1 LIHRA
6 KIVLW
11 DYYLAAFSVVLFEAV
26 SLIEKLMTQVSL
38 RANLLT
44 VNNVTAA
51 FCQLLIAV
59 GLICSMSV
67 QPARAAGEVLGIA
80 AIVNDAVISKYDL
93 DQRVRLVVATSGLQ
107 PTRENIE
114 RIREQ
119 VLRSLVD
126 EKLQM
131 QEAERL
137 ELPVEDE
144 QVDESITGI
153 AQRAGMTSE
162 EIIKYLDE
170 NGVNEAALRT
180 QITADVAWNRVISA
194 RFAPLVQ
201 IGEDEIDETLA
212 RINSD
217 ASQVQFQLGEIY
229 LSFDNP
235 NQEREMAQG
244 AQRLVEQLRAGAP
257 FPNVAQQFS
266 QAASAASGGDIGWVS
281 ESQLAPQISEAV
293 SRMDVGTVS
302 NPIRSLNGFYIMQL
316 RSKRQGL
323 GPNPLETRFQVMQVI
338 FPLAPDAPERA
349 LQARV
354 TQANKFR
361 SEFRTCSSAP
371 AQINAYPGARISQP
385 SNLTAAQLRNP
396 MRDQLLKTEAGT
408 VVPIGRTERGVE
420 ALIVCD
426 RKDDVGNQPTRD
438 SIENTLFN
446 QEVSMMARRHL
457 RDLRRDAVIEY
468 R

>member
-1 LIHRA
+1 MGTLLSGSSSRI
-6 KIVLW
+6 
-11 DYYLAAFSVVLFEAV
+11 FEAI
-26 SLIEKLMTQVSL
+26 SLVEKLMTQVSL
-38 RANLLT
+38 RADLLT
-44 VNNVTAA
+44 KKRLISALSH
-51 FCQLLIAV
+51 LLLAV
-59 GLICSMSV
+59 GLICSAMALPS
-67 QPARAAGEVLGIA
+67 RAAGEVLGIA

-93 DQRVRLVVATSGLQ
+93 DQRVRLVVATSGIQ

-137 ELPVEDE
+137 ELEIEDE
-144 QVDESITGI
+144 EVDESITGI
-153 AQRAGMTSE
+153 AQRAGMTSD
-162 EIIKYLDE
+162 EIIEYLDE

-212 RINSD
+212 RINND
-217 ASQVQFQLGEIY
+217 ASQVQFQLAEIY

-235 NQEREMAQG
+235 SQEREMAQG

-281 ESQLAPQISEAV
+281 ESQLAPQIAEAV
-293 SRMDVGTVS
+293 ARLDVGTVS

-338 FPLAPDAPERA
+338 FTLPADAPERA

-354 TQANKFR
+354 AQANKFR
-361 SEFRTCSSAP
+361 SEFRTCAAAP
-371 AQINAYPGARISQP
+371 DQINAYPGARISQA
-385 SNLTAAQLRNP
+385 STVTAAQLRNP
-396 MRDQLLKTEAGT
+396 IRDQMLKTEAGS
-408 VVPIGRTERGVE
+408 VVPIGRTERGIE

>member
-1 LIHRA
+1 M
-6 KIVLW
+6 
-11 DYYLAAFSVVLFEAV
+11 FFEAV
-26 SLIEKLMTQVSL
+26 SLIEKLMTQVSR

-44 VNNVTAA
+44 VNNMTAA
-51 FCQLLIAV
+51 FCQLLLTV
-59 GLICSMSV
+59 GLICSLSV
-67 QPARAAGEVLGIA
+67 QQTRAAGEVLGIA

-144 QVDESITGI
+144 EVDESIAGI

-162 EIIKYLDE
+162 EIIEYLDE
-170 NGVNEAALRT
+170 SGVNEAALRT

-212 RINSD
+212 RINND

-235 NQEREMAQG
+235 NQEREMTQG

-257 FPNVAQQFS
+257 FPSVAQQFS

-281 ESQLAPQISEAV
+281 ESQLAPQIAEAV

-354 TQANKFR
+354 AQANKFR

-371 AQINAYPGARISQP
+371 EQINAYPGARISQP

>member
-1 LIHRA
+1 MI
-6 KIVLW
+6 
-11 DYYLAAFSVVLFEAV
+11 
-26 SLIEKLMTQVSL
+26 QVSL
-38 RANLLT
+38 RADILT
-44 VNNVTAA
+44 TKKMISAL
-51 FCQLLIAV
+51 CQLLMAV
-59 GLICSMSV
+59 GFIYSATAL
-67 QPARAAGEVLGIA
+67 PARAAGEVLGIA

-93 DQRVRLVVATSGLQ
+93 DQRVRLVVATSGIQ
-107 PTRENIE
+107 PTRENVE

-137 ELPVEDE
+137 ELEVDDED
-144 QVDESITGI
+144 VDESITGI
-153 AQRAGMTSE
+153 AQRAGMSSE
-162 EIIKYLDE
+162 EIVEYLGE
-170 NGVNEAALRT
+170 SGVNEAALRT

-212 RINSD
+212 RINND
-217 ASQVQFQLGEIY
+217 ATQLQYQLGEIY
-229 LSFDNP
+229 LGFDNP
-235 NQEREMAQG
+235 SQEREMAQG

-257 FPNVAQQFS
+257 FASVAQQFS

-293 SRMDVGTVS
+293 ARMEVGGIS

-316 RSKRQGL
+316 RSQRQGL
-323 GPNPLETRFQVMQVI
+323 GPNPLETKFEVMQVL
-338 FPLAPDAPERA
+338 FSLAPDAPERA
-349 LQARV
+349 VQARAA
-354 TQANKFR
+354 QANQFR
-361 SEFRTCSSAP
+361 AEFRTCPSAP
-371 AQINAYPGARISQP
+371 EQIKAFPGARISQA
-385 SNLTAAQLRNP
+385 SSVTAAQLRNP
-396 MRDQLLKTEAGT
+396 IREQMLNTEAGT
-408 VVPIGRTERGVE
+408 VLPIGRTERGIE
-420 ALIVCD
+420 ALVVCD
-426 RKDDVGNQPTRD
+426 RKDDVGNQPTRA

>member
-1 LIHRA
+1 MRPLLSGSSSR
-6 KIVLW
+6 
-11 DYYLAAFSVVLFEAV
+11 LFEV
-26 SLIEKLMTQVSL
+26 ISLVEKLMTQVSL
-38 RANLLT
+38 RADLLSKKRLIS
-44 VNNVTAA
+44 ALSR
-51 FCQLLIAV
+51 LLLAV
-59 GLICSMSV
+59 GLIYSMTALPS
-67 QPARAAGEVLGIA
+67 RAAGEVLGIA

-93 DQRVRLVVATSGLQ
+93 DQRVRLVVATSGIQ

-137 ELPVEDE
+137 ELEIEDE
-144 QVDESITGI
+144 EVDQSITGI
-153 AQRAGMTSE
+153 AERAGMTSD
-162 EIIKYLDE
+162 EIIEYLNE

-212 RINSD
+212 RINND
-217 ASQVQFQLGEIY
+217 ASQVQFQLAEIY

-235 NQEREMAQG
+235 SQEREMAQG

-281 ESQLAPQISEAV
+281 ESQLAPEIAEAV
-293 SRMDVGTVS
+293 ARLDVGAVS
-302 NPIRSLNGFYIMQL
+302 NPIRSLNGFYILQL

-323 GPNPLETRFQVMQVI
+323 GPNPLETRFQVMQVV
-338 FPLAPDAPERA
+338 FTLPADAPERA

-354 TQANKFR
+354 AQANKFR
-361 SEFRTCSSAP
+361 SEFRTCAAAP
-371 AQINAYPGARISQP
+371 DQINAYPGARISQP
-385 SNLTAAQLRNP
+385 STVTAAQLRNP
-396 MRDQLLKTEAGT
+396 IRDQLLKTEAGS
-408 VVPIGRTERGVE
+408 VVPIGRTERGIE

>member
-1 LIHRA
+1 M
-6 KIVLW
+6 
-11 DYYLAAFSVVLFEAV
+11 FFEAV

-44 VNNVTAA
+44 VNNMTAA

-59 GLICSMSV
+59 GLICSMSA

-144 QVDESITGI
+144 EVDESITGI

-162 EIIKYLDE
+162 EIIEYLDE

-354 TQANKFR
+354 AQANKFR

-371 AQINAYPGARISQP
+371 EQINAYPGARISQP

>member
-1 LIHRA
+1 MGQ
-6 KIVLW
+6 VLGG
-11 DYYLAAFSVVLFEAV
+11 AQCRLFEAI
-26 SLIEKLMTQVSL
+26 SLVENLMTQVSL
-38 RANLLT
+38 RADLLT
-44 VNNVTAA
+44 RKNVISA
-51 FCQLLIAV
+51 FCQLLLGI
-59 GLICSMSV
+59 GLVYSATV
-67 QPARAAGEVLGIA
+67 FPARAAGEVLGIA

-93 DQRVRLVVATSGLQ
+93 DQRVRLVVATSGIQ

-131 QEAERL
+131 QEAGRL
-137 ELPVEDE
+137 ELEIEDE
-144 QVDESITGI
+144 AVDQSITGI
-153 AQRAGMTSE
+153 AQRAGMTSD
-162 EIIKYLDE
+162 EIIEYLDE
-170 NGVNEAALRT
+170 SGVNEAALRN

-201 IGEDEIDETLA
+201 IGDDEIDETLA
-212 RINSD
+212 RINND
-217 ASQVQFQLGEIY
+217 ASQVQFQLAEIY

-235 NQEREMAQG
+235 SQEREMAQG

-293 SRMDVGTVS
+293 ARMDVGAVS

-323 GPNPLETRFQVMQVI
+323 GPNPLETRFQVMQVV
-338 FPLAPDAPERA
+338 FALAADAPERA
-349 LQARV
+349 LQGRV
-354 TQANKFR
+354 AQANKFR
-361 SEFRTCSSAP
+361 SEFRTCAAAP
-371 AQINAYPGARISQP
+371 EQVAAYPGARISQP
-385 SNLTAAQLRNP
+385 SSVTAAQLRNP

-408 VVPIGRTERGVE
+408 VVPIGRTERGIE

>member
-1 LIHRA
+1 
-6 KIVLW
+6 
-11 DYYLAAFSVVLFEAV
+11 
-26 SLIEKLMTQVSL
+26 MTHASL
-38 RANLLT
+38 RTDLLT
-44 VNNVTAA
+44 TDKMISAV
-51 FCQLLIAV
+51 FQFLLAIGLVLSIAV
-59 GLICSMSV
+59 FPS
-67 QPARAAGEVLGIA
+67 RAAGEVLGIA

-93 DQRVRLVVATSGLQ
+93 DQRVRLVVATSGIQ

-126 EKLQM
+126 EKLQL

-137 ELPVEDE
+137 ELEVDE
-144 QVDESITGI
+144 EEIDESIKGI

-162 EIIKYLDE
+162 EIIEYLDE
-170 NGVNEAALRT
+170 SGVNEAALRT
-180 QITADVAWNRVISA
+180 QITADTAWNRVISA

-201 IGEDEIDETLA
+201 IGDDEIDETLA
-212 RINSD
+212 RIAND
-217 ASQVQFQLGEIY
+217 ASQVQFQLAEIY

-235 NQEREMAQG
+235 SQEREMALG

-257 FPNVAQQFS
+257 FANVAQQFS

-281 ESQLAPQISEAV
+281 ESQLAPQIADAV
-293 SRMDVGTVS
+293 GRMDVGAVS
-302 NPIRSLNGFYIMQL
+302 NPVRSLNGFYILQL

-323 GPNPLETRFQVMQVI
+323 GPNPLETQFQIMQVL
-338 FPLAPDAPERA
+338 FPVATDAPERA
-349 LQARV
+349 VAGRV
-354 TQANKFR
+354 AQANKFR
-361 SEFRTCSSAP
+361 AEFRTCAAAS
-371 AQINAYPGARISQP
+371 AQIDAYAGARISQP
-385 SNLTAAQLRNP
+385 STVTAAQLRNP
-396 MRDQLLKTEAGT
+396 LRDQMLQTEAGN
-408 VVPIGRTERGVE
+408 VVPIGRTERGIE

-426 RKDDVGNQPTRD
+426 RKDDLGNQPTRD

>member
-1 LIHRA
+1 MTS
-6 KIVLW
+6 KT
-11 DYYLAAFSVVLFEAV
+11 YLALF
-26 SLIEKLMTQVSL
+26 QV
-38 RANLLT
+38 
-44 VNNVTAA
+44 
-51 FCQLLIAV
+51 LIA
-59 GLICSMSV
+59 ISCFCAATAS
-67 QPARAAGEVLGIA
+67 PARAAGEVLGIA

-93 DQRVRLVVATSGLQ
+93 DQRVRLVVATSGIQ

-119 VLRSLVD
+119 VLRSLID

-137 ELPVEDE
+137 ELEIDE
-144 QVDESITGI
+144 EEVDESITGI
-153 AQRAGMTSE
+153 AQRAGMTSD
-162 EIIKYLDE
+162 EIIEYLDE
-170 NGVNEAALRT
+170 SGVNEAALRT

-201 IGEDEIDETLA
+201 IGDDEIDETLA
-212 RINSD
+212 RINND
-217 ASQVQFQLGEIY
+217 ASQVQFQLAEIY

-281 ESQLAPQISEAV
+281 ESQLAPQIAEAIA
-293 SRMDVGTVS
+293 RMDVGTVS

-338 FPLAPDAPERA
+338 FTLSPDAPERA
-349 LQARV
+349 LQGRV
-354 TQANKFR
+354 AQANKFR
-361 SEFRTCSSAP
+361 SEFRTCAAAP
-371 AQINAYPGARISQP
+371 EQIAAYPGARISQP
-385 SNLTAAQLRNP
+385 SSVTAAQLRNP
-396 MRDQLLKTEAGT
+396 MREQLLKTEAGT
-408 VVPIGRTERGVE
+408 VVPIGRTERGIE

>member
-1 LIHRA
+1 
-6 KIVLW
+6 
-11 DYYLAAFSVVLFEAV
+11 
-26 SLIEKLMTQVSL
+26 MTQVSL
-38 RANLLT
+38 RADLLSKKRLISALSRLLLAGGL
-44 VNNVTAA
+44 VYSMTA
-51 FCQLLIAV
+51 LP
-59 GLICSMSV
+59 S
-67 QPARAAGEVLGIA
+67 RAAGEVLGIA

-93 DQRVRLVVATSGLQ
+93 DQRVRLVVATSGIQ

-137 ELPVEDE
+137 ELEIEDE
-144 QVDESITGI
+144 EVDQSITGI
-153 AQRAGMTSE
+153 AQRAGMTSD
-162 EIIKYLDE
+162 EIIEYLNE

-212 RINSD
+212 RINND
-217 ASQVQFQLGEIY
+217 ASQVQFQLAEIY

-235 NQEREMAQG
+235 SQEREMAQG

-281 ESQLAPQISEAV
+281 ESQLAPEIAEAV
-293 SRMDVGTVS
+293 ARLDVGAVS
-302 NPIRSLNGFYIMQL
+302 NPIRSLNGFYILQL

-323 GPNPLETRFQVMQVI
+323 GPNPLETRFQVIQVI
-338 FPLAPDAPERA
+338 FTLPADAPERA

-354 TQANKFR
+354 AQANKFR
-361 SEFRTCSSAP
+361 SEFRTCAAAP
-371 AQINAYPGARISQP
+371 DQINAYPGARISQP
-385 SNLTAAQLRNP
+385 STVTAAQLRNP
-396 MRDQLLKTEAGT
+396 IRDQLLKTEAGS
-408 VVPIGRTERGVE
+408 VVPIGRTERGIE

>member
-1 LIHRA
+1 
-6 KIVLW
+6 
-11 DYYLAAFSVVLFEAV
+11 
-26 SLIEKLMTQVSL
+26 MTHVSL
-38 RANLLT
+38 RPAQLPIGKMMAALFHSLLAIGF
-44 VNNVTAA
+44 VFFVTTGP
-51 FCQLLIAV
+51 V
-59 GLICSMSV
+59 
-67 QPARAAGEVLGIA
+67 RAAGEILGIA

-93 DQRVRLVVATSGLQ
+93 DQRVRLVVATSGIQ

-126 EKLQM
+126 EKLQL

-137 ELPVEDE
+137 ELEVDE
-144 QVDESITGI
+144 EEVDESITGI

-162 EIIKYLDE
+162 EIIAYLDE
-170 NGVNEAALRT
+170 SGVNEAALRT
-180 QITADVAWNRVISA
+180 QITADVAWNRVIGA

-212 RINSD
+212 RINND
-217 ASQVQFQLGEIY
+217 ASQVQFQLAEIY

-281 ESQLAPQISEAV
+281 ESQLAPQIAEAV
-293 SRMDVGTVS
+293 ARMDVGTVS

-323 GPNPLETRFQVMQVI
+323 GPNPLETQFQIMQVL
-338 FPLAPDAPERA
+338 FPLAADAPERSVA
-349 LQARV
+349 ARV
-354 TQANKFR
+354 AQANKFR
-361 SEFRTCSSAP
+361 SDFRTCAAAP
-371 AQINAYPGARISQP
+371 EQIKAYPGARISQP
-385 SNLTAAQLRNP
+385 SAVTAAQLRNP
-396 MRDQLLKTEAGT
+396 LRDQMLQTEAGN
-408 VVPIGRTERGVE
+408 VVPIGRTERGIE

-426 RKDDVGNQPTRD
+426 RKDDLGNQPTRD

>member
-1 LIHRA
+1 M
-6 KIVLW
+6 
-11 DYYLAAFSVVLFEAV
+11 FFEAV
-26 SLIEKLMTQVSL
+26 SLIEKLMTQVSQ

-44 VNNVTAA
+44 ANKITAA
-51 FCQLLIAV
+51 FFQLLLAV
-59 GLICSMSV
+59 GLICSLSV

-137 ELPVEDE
+137 ELEVDDE
-144 QVDESITGI
+144 EVDESITGI

-162 EIIKYLDE
+162 EIVEYLDE
-170 NGVNEAALRT
+170 SGVNEAALRT
-180 QITADVAWNRVISA
+180 QITADVAWNRVIGA

-201 IGEDEIDETLA
+201 IGDDEIDETLA

-217 ASQVQFQLGEIY
+217 ASQVQFQLAEIY

-235 NQEREMAQG
+235 SQEREMAQG

-281 ESQLAPQISEAV
+281 ESQLAPQIAEAV
-293 SRMDVGTVS
+293 ARLDIGTVS

-323 GPNPLETRFQVMQVI
+323 GPNPLETRFQIIQVV
-338 FPLAPDAPERA
+338 FALAPDAPERA

-354 TQANKFR
+354 AHANKFR
-361 SEFRTCSSAP
+361 AEFRTCSGAVEQIKEFP
-371 AQINAYPGARISQP
+371 AAQLSQP
-385 SNLTAAQLRNP
+385 STLTAAQLRNP
-396 MRDQLLKTEAGT
+396 MRDQLLQTEAGT
-408 VVPIGRTERGVE
+408 VVPIGRTERGIE

>member
-1 LIHRA
+1 
-6 KIVLW
+6 
-11 DYYLAAFSVVLFEAV
+11 
-26 SLIEKLMTQVSL
+26 MTQVSL
-38 RANLLT
+38 RADLLT
-44 VNNVTAA
+44 TNKMISA
-51 FCQLLIAV
+51 FFHLLLAV
-59 GLICSMSV
+59 GLVYSTTAL
-67 QPARAAGEVLGIA
+67 PARAAGEVLGIA

-93 DQRVRLVVATSGLQ
+93 DQRVRLVVATSGIQ

-137 ELPVEDE
+137 ELEIEDE
-144 QVDESITGI
+144 EVDQSITGI
-153 AQRAGMTSE
+153 AQRAGMTSD
-162 EIIKYLDE
+162 EIIEYLDE

-212 RINSD
+212 RINND
-217 ASQVQFQLGEIY
+217 ASQVQFQLAEIY

-235 NQEREMAQG
+235 SQEREMAQG

-281 ESQLAPQISEAV
+281 ESQLAPQIAEAV
-293 SRMDVGTVS
+293 ARLDVGTVS

-338 FPLAPDAPERA
+338 FTLPADAPERA

-354 TQANKFR
+354 AQANKFR
-361 SEFRTCSSAP
+361 SEFRTCAAAP
-371 AQINAYPGARISQP
+371 DQINAYPGARISQA
-385 SNLTAAQLRNP
+385 STVTAAQLRNP
-396 MRDQLLKTEAGT
+396 IRDQMLKTEAGS
-408 VVPIGRTERGVE
+408 VVPIGRTERGIE

>member
-1 LIHRA
+1 
-6 KIVLW
+6 
-11 DYYLAAFSVVLFEAV
+11 
-26 SLIEKLMTQVSL
+26 MTQVSL
-38 RANLLT
+38 RADLLT
-44 VNNVTAA
+44 TNKMISA
-51 FCQLLIAV
+51 FFHLLLAV
-59 GLICSMSV
+59 GLVYSTTAL
-67 QPARAAGEVLGIA
+67 PARAAGEVLGIA

-93 DQRVRLVVATSGLQ
+93 DQRVRLVVATSGIQ

-137 ELPVEDE
+137 ELEIEDE
-144 QVDESITGI
+144 EVDESITGI
-153 AQRAGMTSE
+153 AQRAGMTSD
-162 EIIKYLDE
+162 EIIEYLDE

-212 RINSD
+212 RINND
-217 ASQVQFQLGEIY
+217 ASQVQFQLAEIY

-235 NQEREMAQG
+235 SQEREMAQG

-281 ESQLAPQISEAV
+281 ESQLAPQIAEAV
-293 SRMDVGTVS
+293 ARLDVGTVS

-338 FPLAPDAPERA
+338 FTLPADAPERA

-354 TQANKFR
+354 AQANKFR
-361 SEFRTCSSAP
+361 SEFRTCAAAP
-371 AQINAYPGARISQP
+371 DQINAYPGARISQA
-385 SNLTAAQLRNP
+385 STVTAAQLRNP
-396 MRDQLLKTEAGT
+396 IRDQMLQTEAGS
-408 VVPIGRTERGVE
+408 VVPIGRTERGIE

>member
-1 LIHRA
+1 M
-6 KIVLW
+6 
-11 DYYLAAFSVVLFEAV
+11 FEPI
-26 SLIEKLMTQVSL
+26 SLVENLMTQVSL
-38 RANLLT
+38 RTDLLT
-44 VNNVTAA
+44 TKKLISAL
-51 FCQLLIAV
+51 CQLLVTV
-59 GLICSMSV
+59 GFVYSMTV
-67 QPARAAGEVLGIA
+67 LPTRAAGEVLGIA

-93 DQRVRLVVATSGLQ
+93 DQRVRLVVATSGIQ

-126 EKLQM
+126 EKLQL
-131 QEAERL
+131 QEAARL
-137 ELPVEDE
+137 ELEIEDE
-144 QVDESITGI
+144 EVDQSITGI
-153 AQRAGMTSE
+153 AQRAGMSSE
-162 EIIKYLDE
+162 EIVEYLDE

-201 IGEDEIDETLA
+201 IGDDEIDETLA
-212 RINSD
+212 RINND
-217 ASQVQFQLGEIY
+217 ASQVQFQLAEIY

-235 NQEREMAQG
+235 SQEREMAQG

-266 QAASAASGGDIGWVS
+266 QAASAAIGGDIGWVS
-281 ESQLAPQISEAV
+281 ESQLAPQIAEAV
-293 SRMDVGTVS
+293 SRMDVGAVS
-302 NPIRSLNGFYIMQL
+302 SPIRSLNGFYIMQL

-338 FPLAPDAPERA
+338 FSLAEDAPERA

-354 TQANKFR
+354 AQANKFR
-361 SEFRTCSSAP
+361 SDFRTCASAP
-371 AQINAYPGARISQP
+371 EQISAYPGARISQP
-385 SNLTAAQLRNP
+385 SSVTAAQLRNP
-396 MRDQLLKTEAGT
+396 IRDQMLETEAGT
-408 VVPIGRTERGVE
+408 VVPIGRTERGIE

>member
-1 LIHRA
+1 M
-6 KIVLW
+6 
-11 DYYLAAFSVVLFEAV
+11 FFEAV
-26 SLIEKLMTQVSL
+26 SLIEKLMTQVSQ

-44 VNNVTAA
+44 VNNMTAA
-51 FCQLLIAV
+51 FCHLLLAV
-59 GLICSMSV
+59 GLIYSLSV
-67 QPARAAGEVLGIA
+67 QPTRAAGEVLGIA

-144 QVDESITGI
+144 EVDESITGI

-162 EIIKYLDE
+162 EIIEYLDE
-170 NGVNEAALRT
+170 SGVNEAALRT

-201 IGEDEIDETLA
+201 IGEDEIDETLE

-235 NQEREMAQG
+235 NQEREMTQG

-257 FPNVAQQFS
+257 FASVAQQFS

-281 ESQLAPQISEAV
+281 ESQLAPQIAEAV

-323 GPNPLETRFQVMQVI
+323 GPNPLETRFQVMQVV

-354 TQANKFR
+354 AQANKFR
-361 SEFRTCSSAP
+361 SEFRTCASAP
-371 AQINAYPGARISQP
+371 GQINAYPGARISQP

-426 RKDDVGNQPTRD
+426 RKDDVGNQPTRE

>member
-1 LIHRA
+1 MIQESTRA
-6 KIVLW
+6 YRLTSKRMIVALCH
-11 DYYLAAFSVVLFEAV
+11 LVL
-26 SLIEKLMTQVSL
+26 
-38 RANLLT
+38 
-44 VNNVTAA
+44 
-51 FCQLLIAV
+51 AV
-59 GLICSMSV
+59 GLMYSMITL
-67 QPARAAGEVLGIA
+67 PTRAAGEVLGIA

-93 DQRVRLVVATSGLQ
+93 DQRVRLVVATSGIQ

-137 ELPVEDE
+137 ELEVDDKE
-144 QVDESITGI
+144 VDESINGI

-162 EIIKYLDE
+162 EIIDYLGE
-170 NGVNEAALRT
+170 NGVNEAALRM
-180 QITADVAWNRVISA
+180 QITADVAWNRVIGA

-212 RINSD
+212 RITSD
-217 ASQVQFQLGEIY
+217 ASQVQFQLAEIY

-235 NQEREMAQG
+235 SQEREMSVG

-257 FPNVAQQFS
+257 FQNVAQQFS

-281 ESQLAPQISEAV
+281 ESQLAPQIAEAV
-293 SRMDVGTVS
+293 ARMDVGAVS
-302 NPIRSLNGFYIMQL
+302 DPIRSLNGFYIMQL

-323 GPNPLETRFQVMQVI
+323 GPNPLETRFQVIQVL
-338 FPLAPDAPERA
+338 FPVAANAPERA
-349 LQARV
+349 VQARV
-354 TQANKFR
+354 AQANKFR
-361 SEFRTCSSAP
+361 SEFRTCAG
-371 AQINAYPGARISQP
+371 AQDQINAYQGARISQP
-385 SNLTAAQLRNP
+385 STLTAAQLRNP
-396 MRDQLLKTEAGT
+396 IRGQLLQTEAGT
-408 VVPIGRTERGVE
+408 VVPIGRTERGIE

-426 RKDDVGNQPTRD
+426 RKDDLGNQPTRD

>member
-1 LIHRA
+1 
-6 KIVLW
+6 
-11 DYYLAAFSVVLFEAV
+11 
-26 SLIEKLMTQVSL
+26 MTQVSL
-38 RANLLT
+38 RADLLT
-44 VNNVTAA
+44 RKNVISA
-51 FCQLLIAV
+51 FCQLLLGI
-59 GLICSMSV
+59 GLVYSATV
-67 QPARAAGEVLGIA
+67 FPARAAGEVLGIA

-93 DQRVRLVVATSGLQ
+93 DQRVRLVVATSGIQ

-131 QEAERL
+131 QEAGRL
-137 ELPVEDE
+137 ELEIEDE
-144 QVDESITGI
+144 AVDQSITGI
-153 AQRAGMTSE
+153 AQRAGMTSD
-162 EIIKYLDE
+162 EIIEYLDE
-170 NGVNEAALRT
+170 SGVNEAALRN

-201 IGEDEIDETLA
+201 IGDDEIDETLA
-212 RINSD
+212 RINND
-217 ASQVQFQLGEIY
+217 ASQVQFQLAEIY

-235 NQEREMAQG
+235 SQEREMAQG

-293 SRMDVGTVS
+293 ARMDVGAVS

-323 GPNPLETRFQVMQVI
+323 GPNPLETRFQVMQVV
-338 FPLAPDAPERA
+338 FALAADAPERA
-349 LQARV
+349 LQGRV
-354 TQANKFR
+354 AQANKFR
-361 SEFRTCSSAP
+361 SEFRTCAAAP
-371 AQINAYPGARISQP
+371 EQVAAYPGARISQP
-385 SNLTAAQLRNP
+385 SSVTAAQLRNP

-408 VVPIGRTERGVE
+408 VVPIGRTERGIE

>member
-1 LIHRA
+1 MYCGAILSGSYGR
-6 KIVLW
+6 
-11 DYYLAAFSVVLFEAV
+11 LFEAI
-26 SLIEKLMTQVSL
+26 SLVVKLMTHVSL
-38 RANLLT
+38 RTDLLT
-44 VNNVTAA
+44 TDKMISAL
-51 FCQLLIAV
+51 FQFLLAV
-59 GLICSMSV
+59 GLVLSTTSL
-67 QPARAAGEVLGIA
+67 PARAAGEVLGIA
-80 AIVNDAVISKYDL
+80 AIVNDSVISKYDL
-93 DQRVRLVVATSGLQ
+93 DQRVRLVVATSGIQ

-126 EKLQM
+126 EQLQL

-137 ELPVEDE
+137 ELEVQDE
-144 QVDESITGI
+144 EVDESISGI
-153 AQRAGMTSE
+153 AQRAGMSSE
-162 EIIKYLDE
+162 EIIEYLAAS
-170 NGVNEAALRT
+170 GVNEAALRT
-180 QITADVAWNRVISA
+180 QITADTAWNRVIGA

-201 IGEDEIDETLA
+201 IGDDEIDETLA
-212 RINSD
+212 RIASD
-217 ASQVQFQLGEIY
+217 ASQLQFQLAEIY

-257 FPNVAQQFS
+257 FANVAQQFS
-266 QAASAASGGDIGWVS
+266 QAASAAVGGDIGWVS
-281 ESQLAPQISEAV
+281 ESQLGPQIAAAV
-293 SRMDVGTVS
+293 SRMDVGAVS

-323 GPNPLETRFQVMQVI
+323 GPNPLETQFQIIQVI
-338 FPLAPDAPERA
+338 FPIAADASERA
-349 LQARV
+349 LAGRV
-354 TQANKFR
+354 AEANKFR
-361 SEFRTCSSAP
+361 SEFRTCAAAPEQISAY
-371 AQINAYPGARISQP
+371 AGARISQQ
-385 SNLTAAQLRNP
+385 SSITAAQLRNP
-396 MRDQLLKTEAGT
+396 LRDQLLKTEAGS
-408 VVPIGRTERGVE
+408 VVPVGRTERGIE

-426 RKDDVGNQPTRD
+426 RKDDLGNQPTRD

>member
-1 LIHRA
+1 
-6 KIVLW
+6 
-11 DYYLAAFSVVLFEAV
+11 
-26 SLIEKLMTQVSL
+26 MTQVSL
-38 RANLLT
+38 RADLLSKKRLIS
-44 VNNVTAA
+44 ALSR
-51 FCQLLIAV
+51 LLLAG
-59 GLICSMSV
+59 GLIYSMTALPS
-67 QPARAAGEVLGIA
+67 RAAGEVLGIA

-93 DQRVRLVVATSGLQ
+93 DQRVRLVVATSGIQ

-137 ELPVEDE
+137 ELEIEDE
-144 QVDESITGI
+144 EVDQSITGI
-153 AQRAGMTSE
+153 AQRAGMTSD
-162 EIIKYLDE
+162 EIIEYLNE

-212 RINSD
+212 RINND
-217 ASQVQFQLGEIY
+217 ASQVQFQLAEIY

-235 NQEREMAQG
+235 SQEREMAQG

-281 ESQLAPQISEAV
+281 ESQLAPEIAEAV
-293 SRMDVGTVS
+293 ARLDVGAVS

-338 FPLAPDAPERA
+338 FTLPADAPERA

-354 TQANKFR
+354 AQANKFR
-361 SEFRTCSSAP
+361 SEFRTCAAAP
-371 AQINAYPGARISQP
+371 DQINAYPGARISQP
-385 SNLTAAQLRNP
+385 STVTAAQLRNP
-396 MRDQLLKTEAGT
+396 IRDQLLKTEAGS
-408 VVPIGRTERGVE
+408 VVPIGRTERGIE